1 MITKF
6 ERFQTDDKHQMLDVN
21 DIKKFI
27 LAGNATFT
35 LESTRTGKWFTYKVN
50 KKEFKNDAGEVDKTF
65 YFVSILRG
73 PSNESDYTYLGTIN
87 SKFYVNT
94 TPKSKISA
102 DSISFKALS
111 FFASYLRK
119 GEMHDEINFYHEGI
133 CGKCGKKLTT
143 PESVAI
149 GLGPICN
156 NYDKPKIEKK
166 NISNIRK
173 RLKK

>member
-1 MITKF
+1 MITTF
-6 ERFQTDDKHQMLDVN
+6 EKFQTDEKHQLTDVN

-27 LAGNATFT
+27 LAGKAIFT

-50 KKEFKNDAGEVDKTF
+50 KKEFKNDAGEVDKPF

-87 SKFYVNT
+87 PRFYVNT
-94 TPKSKISA
+94 TSKSKVSK

-111 FFASYLRK
+111 FFLTYLRK
-119 GEMHDEINFYHEGI
+119 GELYNEINFYHEGI

-143 PESVAI
+143 PSSISV
-149 GLGPICN
+149 GLGPICR
-156 NYDKPKIEKK
+156 NYDKPKTEKK
-166 NISNIRK
+166 KVRNIRK